1 MTRKSF
7 QVVWAEAATR
17 DLEEIITYIALD
29 SKAHARKVLEKVER
43 KAKSLRSFPERGR
56 VVPEFR
62 DFELK
67 TWRELVAPPYR
78 IIYRIA
84 ERKVLVSAV
93 LDGRRDTQDTLFGR
107 LVR

>member
-1 MTRKSF
+1 MARRSF

-17 DLEEIITYIALD
+17 DLEEIISYIALD
-29 SKAHARKVLEKVER
+29 SKTNARKVLEKIKR
-43 KAKSLRSFPERGR
+43 KARSLRSSPQRGR

-67 TWRELVAPPYR
+67 TWRELVVPPYR

-84 ERKVLVSAV
+84 ERKVLVNAV
-93 LDGRRDTQDTLFGR
+93 LDGRRDLQDTLLGR